1 MLRNA
6 YDRPNAGCPRS
17 MWEIVRW
24 WEIRRIPYN
33 LLIGS
38 TGILSLVLMVFFGS
52 MAVKAGD
59 DFEEPMGLIFFS
71 VAFAITANV
80 CYTAGWIVDLVL
92 HRGEPSRKLFR
103 VGLIFST
110 VLALLPG
117 LWAICA
123 WLITV
128 YTGKKLD

>member
-1 MLRNA
+1 
-6 YDRPNAGCPRS
+6 

-33 LLIGS
+33 L
-38 TGILSLVLMVFFGS
+38 
-52 MAVKAGD
+52 
-59 DFEEPMGLIFFS
+59 FS

-92 HRGEPSRKLFR
+92 HRGEPNRKLFR

>member
-6 YDRPNAGCPRS
+6 YNRSNAGCPLS

-33 LLIGS
+33 LLVGT
-38 TGILSLVLMVFFGS
+38 TGILSLVLMVFVGS
-52 MAVKAGD
+52 MAVKPGD
-59 DFEEPMGLIFFS
+59 DFEEPMGLIFFPI
-71 VAFAITANV
+71 AFGIMANL
-80 CYTAGWIVDLVL
+80 CYTAGWIIDLVL
-92 HRGEPSRKLFR
+92 YRGEPRRKLFQ

-110 VLALLPG
+110 VLASLPG

-123 WLITV
+123 WLFTV
-128 YTGKKLD
+128 YSGKKLD